1 MGSTLTSISAERKKP
16 LFIEATKRQ
25 GSTRAQT
32 MDCVQ
37 LWLQKSAPHA
47 YKKVLMIS
55 NNPYIYYQKDVTELD
70 ISRLGFKKFLDIEE

>member
-1 MGSTLTSISAERKKP
+1 
-16 LFIEATKRQ
+16 
-25 GSTRAQT
+25 